1 MKLISKV
8 LILFFILSCGTSE
21 TESIEFVELTQPD
34 IILNCNF
41 IESSDEVLITIN
53 TQVITKDKKL
63 FNGSI
68 KGQGLAKDF
77 YKSLPDLKQNSNYD
91 SEFSFYSEDNGSY
104 TISVF
109 YENSD
114 GVYTKQ
120 CNGNVSSIESTTT
133 TTVKRTTTT
142 TVKRTTTT
150 TVKRTTTTTTTLP
163 VIVNVSVT
171 NSLDQC
177 VDKKQKSKLRVD
189 NSSSNTNLN
198 LAVQKYDKEWI
209 SVFDGAIE
217 AGEVLNFEYIV
228 DEVSNSGYS
237 DEVWNTIRWVWDYTL
252 DGENWP
258 GWKYSDSILSCEL
271 EYDDEQYIKKSFTN
285 RYDNPFI
292 CEIPDDEY
300 DFARCISSEKWR
312 KDPSMEVA
320 ASNWID
326 FCIKG
331 NYYYSGYCEDS

>member
-1 MKLISKV
+1 M
-8 LILFFILSCGTSE
+8 
-21 TESIEFVELTQPD
+21 
-34 IILNCNF
+34 
-41 IESSDEVLITIN
+41 
-53 TQVITKDKKL
+53 
-63 FNGSI
+63 
-68 KGQGLAKDF
+68 
-77 YKSLPDLKQNSNYD
+77 
-91 SEFSFYSEDNGSY
+91 
-104 TISVF
+104 

-142 TVKRTTTT
+142 T
-150 TVKRTTTTTTTLP
+150 LP
-163 VIVNVSVT
+163 VIVNVNVT

-252 DGENWP
+252 
-258 GWKYSDSILSCEL
+258 EL
-271 EYDDEQYIKKSFTN
+271 FLIYI
-285 RYDNPFI
+285 
-292 CEIPDDEY
+292 
-300 DFARCISSEKWR
+300 
-312 KDPSMEVA
+312 
-320 ASNWID
+320 
-326 FCIKG
+326 
-331 NYYYSGYCEDS
+331 